1 MQKPK
6 LDLNDLEV
14 TSFATLP
21 GTGTIALPGPGTG
34 LPTIIVNPGD
44 PTAATWCY
52 ICPVRTQ
59 DCY

>member
-1 MQKPK
+1 MEKPR
-6 LDLNDLEV
+6 LDIDELEV
-14 TSFATLP
+14 TSFATSSLAPSLP
-21 GTGTIALPGPGTG
+21 GT
-34 LPTIIVNPGD
+34 IVSPGD

>member
-6 LDLNDLEV
+6 LDIDELFV
-14 TSFATLP
+14 SSFATSSEP
-21 GTGTIALPGPGTG
+21 AATSDTVDS
-34 LPTIIVNPGD
+34 IIINPND

-52 ICPVRTQ
+52 ICPMRTE

>member
-1 MQKPK
+1 MKQKLE
-6 LDLNDLEV
+6 LDELEIE
-14 TSFATLP
+14 SFATSAAVLRP
-21 GTGTIALPGPGTG
+21 EPTIG
-34 LPTIIVNPGD
+34 TIIVNPND

>member
-1 MQKPK
+1 MDKPK
-6 LDLNDLEV
+6 LDLDELV
-14 TSFATLP
+14 VSSFATSDAVAP
-21 GTGTIALPGPGTG
+21 GTTVD
-34 LPTIIVNPGD
+34 TIIISPND

>member
-1 MQKPK
+1 MQQKPK
-6 LDLNDLEV
+6 LELDDLEV
-14 TSFATLP
+14 TSFATS
-21 GTGTIALPGPGTG
+21 GAALRPEPIG
-34 LPTIIVNPGD
+34 TIIVNPGD